1 MTTSRTERPKQ
12 TAKQPRHFRGETPL
26 GRQLIAGM
34 RDVARH
40 IRGEIDLPSRTVV
53 VPERVDVKAIREA
66 SGLSQ
71 SEFASRYGISER
83 SLQEWE
89 QSRRQP
95 EGAVRAYLTVISR
108 IPKAVHEALKR

>member
-1 MTTSRTERPKQ
+1 MTTSRSARPKRN
-12 TAKQPRHFRGETPL
+12 AKQPRHFSGETPL
-26 GRQLIAGM
+26 GRRLIAEM

-40 IRGEIDLPSRTVV
+40 VHGEIDLPSRTVA
-53 VPERVDVKAIREA
+53 VPARVDVKAIREA

-89 QSRRQP
+89 QSLRQP

-108 IPKAVHEALKR
+108 IPRAVQEALKQ